1 MKQGS
6 GGDGMDDTRD
16 LMVSCMPAS
25 DGWNCHVTVGQDE
38 RRTTHDVAVSAA
50 DLERLGPGATDPT
63 ALVRESFEFLL
74 EREPRE
80 SILRSFALPDI
91 GRYFPE
97 YNRQIAA
104 RHRDQR

>member
-1 MKQGS
+1 
-6 GGDGMDDTRD
+6 MDDTRD
-16 LMVSCMPAS
+16 LTVSCMPAG

-50 DLERLGPGATDPT
+50 DIERLAPGATDPT

-80 SILRSFALPDI
+80 SILRTFALPDI

-97 YNRQIAA
+97 YSRQMAA
-104 RHRDQR
+104 RHRDRR